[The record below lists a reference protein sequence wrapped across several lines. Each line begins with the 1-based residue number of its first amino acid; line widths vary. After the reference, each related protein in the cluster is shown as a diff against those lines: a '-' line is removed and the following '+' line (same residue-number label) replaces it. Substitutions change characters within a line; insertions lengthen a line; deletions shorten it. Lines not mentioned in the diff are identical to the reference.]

1 MKISKI
7 EQEALT
13 KIQEQEKLM
22 CGGRE
27 LCEDCHFKK
36 DIAHSPYGGCV
47 EYAAV
52 QALVKEM
59 RNTSEDCKE
68 EVKPSGDDPVNHPS
82 HYTQGKIEV
91 INYIEDKE
99 FGYHLGNAIKYI
111 SRAGKKDPNKK
122 IEDLEKAEW
131 YLKRYIE
138 LLKKGEVK

>member
-1 MKISKI
+1 MEISKI
-7 EQEALT
+7 EQEVLT
-13 KIQEQEKLM
+13 KIREQLNSL

-27 LCEDCHFKK
+27 ICKDCPFYKT
-36 DIAHSPYGGCV
+36 ISHSDYSGCL

-52 QALVKEM
+52 KVLVNEM
-59 RNTSEDCKE
+59 RNASKDSEE

-111 SRAGKKDPNKK
+111 SRAGKKDPNKT

-138 LLKKGEVK
+138 LLKKDK